1 MPQVNKALRD
11 RAREV
16 RIEDEIARR
25 AIILRGHGTERHGPC
40 PVCGGTDRF
49 SINIEKQVWH
59 CRKCDAGGDV
69 IDLVKHLDH
78 VDFQTACRTLAGD
91 PGAFRPKANGNGKSH
106 DAAEAAAG
114 ATVAKEIVV
123 TEFPYHD
130 EAGNVVFATERIE
143 FWNEDGKPKKS
154 FRQKRPDPERP
165 GEWINNVDG
174 CRALPYRLPQLIEGI
189 ANGHPIVIVEGEAKV
204 DFLAE
209 WGVIATCNAGGAGK
223 WKAEY
228 SALLKDADVIII
240 PDADEAGA
248 KHCEQVGALLSGI
261 AARVRVLMLPGLP
274 PKGDIIDWDRAG
286 GTREQL
292 DQLIERA
299 PEWVPKSSDDKT
311 KATTDEQALI
321 DELARLEAV
330 DYDRRREAAADQI
343 GVRRG
348 TLDDA
353 VARRRTE
360 QREEK
365 GAPPLFGHWVVE
377 PWPEEVKT
385 DALLLGLTNR
395 LKRQVVLG
403 DENATACALWIPFS
417 WVHDEAA
424 VHSPLLLITS
434 AEANSGKTTLLTLL
448 SFLTPRALVCVEISE
463 AVLFRFVEKSLP
475 TIIVDEADTI
485 LVNNEGLRAVVNSG
499 WTRGAG
505 VPRCIG
511 DDNEPH
517 IFPTFCPKALGM
529 KGRKLPDTTLSRC
542 IIVELKRK
550 RPGEKAEHFR
560 AIDGAELAE
569 LRRKARRWAMDNAE
583 ALKTAEPEMP
593 PGFDNRLGDN
603 WRLLFAI
610 ADLAGGDW
618 PRLAREAA
626 QKLSG
631 ASDTASRGIR
641 LLNAIKTII
650 GEAEAI
656 GSDTMVKELTA
667 EPDAEWNEWKNGH
680 PITQTQLARALAPY
694 GISPGPVRVDG
705 RQIRGYKRA
714 QFHDAWERYP
724 MDPSP
729 PADPV

>member
-16 RIEDEIARR
+16 LIEDEIARR
-25 AIILRGHGTERHGPC
+25 AIRLRGNGAERTGPC
-40 PVCGGTDRF
+40 PRCGGDDRF
-49 SINIEKQVWH
+49 SINTAKQVFNCRH
-59 CRKCDAGGDV
+59 CGVGGDV
-69 IDLVKHLDH
+69 IALVQHLDG
-78 VDFQTACRTLAGD
+78 VDFHATCRTLAGD
-91 PGAFRPKANGNGKSH
+91 PGALRPKANGKSH
-106 DAAEAAAG
+106 AS
-114 ATVAKEIVV
+114 TVAEEISRA
-123 TEFPYHD
+123 TFEYHD
-130 EAGNVVFATERIE
+130 EAGTVIFATERIE
-143 FWNEDGKPKKS
+143 YWNPDGTAVLKDGKGKKS
-154 FRQKRPDPERP
+154 FRQKRPDPDRP
-165 GEWINNVDG
+165 GEWIYNVDG
-174 CRALPYRLPQLIEGI
+174 VRVIPYRLPQVIEAI
-189 ANGHPIVIVEGEAKV
+189 ANGHPIVIVEGEPKA
-204 DFLAE
+204 DLLAE
-209 WGVIATCNAGGAGK
+209 WNVAATCNAGGACK
-223 WKAEY
+223 WKSEH
-228 SALLKDADVIII
+228 SAFLKGADVIII

-248 KHCEQVGALLSGI
+248 KHCEQVGASLHGI

-274 PKGDIIDWDRAG
+274 PKGDIVDWAKAG

-292 DQLIERA
+292 DQLIEQA
-299 PEWVPKSSDDKT
+299 SEWVPKSTDDKA

-321 DELARLEAV
+321 DQLARLEAV

-353 VARRRTE
+353 VERRRAE
-360 QREEK
+360 QREEQ

-395 LKRQVVLG
+395 LRRHVISS
-403 DENATACALWIPFS
+403 DEAPTVAALWTLFA
-417 WVHDEAA
+417 WVQDEAA

-448 SFLTPRALVCVEISE
+448 SFLTPRALVCVEIRE

-475 TIIVDEADTI
+475 TIIIDEADTI
-485 LVNNEGLRAVVNSG
+485 LVNNEALRAVVNSG

-560 AIDGAELAE
+560 AIDDAELAE
-569 LRRKARRWAMDNAE
+569 LRRKARRWAMDNAD

-610 ADLAGGDW
+610 ADLAGGEW
-618 PRLAREAA
+618 PKLAREAA

-631 ASDTASRGIR
+631 ASDTASRGTR
-641 LLNAIKTII
+641 LLAAIKAII
-650 GEAEAI
+650 GGAEAI
-656 GSDTMVKELTA
+656 GSETIVNELTA
-667 EPDAEWNEWKNGH
+667 DPNGEWHEWRNGR
-680 PITQTQLARALAPY
+680 PITQPQLARALKPF
-694 GISPGPVRVDG
+694 GIGPGQVRIGD
-705 RQIRGYKRA
+705 RQVRGYLRA
-714 QFHDAWERYP
+714 QFQDAWERYLDPLPP
-724 MDPSP
+724 ME
-729 PADPV
+729 PV